1 MLLLSD
7 QVVVILL
14 VIPRPLLSRPLPPPG
29 SPLLPLVILTVR
41 LLLEHELKNMHL
53 ILLSTFGIGLSDLHG
68 GVHKQDE
75 YGHGVDGH
83 EVTHGAPALLLARG
97 LARLTPR
104 VHTRHGPHT
113 RHRALGTHYHYHDFI
128 MYLFDILVSHR
139 MLL

>member
-1 MLLLSD
+1 MMLLLSD

-14 VIPRPLLSRPLPPPG
+14 VIPRPLLPRPLPPPG

-41 LLLEHELKNMHL
+41 LLLEHKLKNLHL
-53 ILLSTFGIGLSDLHG
+53 ISSTFGIGLSDLHG

-83 EVTHGAPALLLARG
+83 EVAHGAPALLLARG

-104 VHTRHGPHT
+104 VHTRHGPHA
-113 RHRALGTHYHYHDFI
+113 RHRALGTQYHYHY
-128 MYLFDILVSHR
+128 YLIF
-139 MLL
+139 